1 VAFVKKHKLTTPQV
15 AFIVA
20 TRAALAGGV
29 GLLVSGK
36 LSARVRRAVGLAL
49 VTLGAVTTIP
59 AARTLLGR
67 SPFP

>member
-1 VAFVKKHKLTTPQV
+1 MKKHKLTTPQV

-36 LSARVRRAVGLAL
+36 LSDRVRRAVGLGL
-49 VTLGAVTTIP
+49 VALGAVTTIP

-67 SPFP
+67 SPFS